1 MNFNKAKFLA
11 SYGLIRQIPKSV
23 YPEIVFCGHSNVG
36 KSSLINKV
44 LGRKSIAKVSATPGK
59 TSTVNFFEVENIH
72 LVDLPGYGYAK
83 VPQAEKDRWNKLIK
97 GYLNDERDIALIFM
111 LVDFRHKPTKEDL
124 QMIDFL
130 IENELPFVL
139 VLTKADKL
147 SKNQRAKRL
156 IEFESEIPDF
166 CDIHKIEFSSQ
177 TGEGA
182 KEIQDIITEISQEE
196 MQ

>member
-11 SYGLIRQIPKSV
+11 SFGLLKQIPDSV

-59 TSTVNFFEVENIH
+59 TSTINFFEVENIH

-83 VPQAEKDRWNKLIK
+83 VPQSEKDRWNKLIK
-97 GYLNDERDIALIFM
+97 GYLSAERDIALILM
-111 LVDFRHKPTKEDL
+111 LVDFRHEPTKDDL
-124 QMIDFL
+124 KMIDFL

-156 IEFESEIPDF
+156 LEFEKEIPSF
-166 CDIHKIEFSSQ
+166 ADIHRIEFSSQ

-182 KEIQDIITEISQEE
+182 KEIQEIITEISEEE

>member
-1 MNFNKAKFLA
+1 MNFNNPKFLA
-11 SYGLIRQIPKSV
+11 SYGLLKQIPESV
-23 YPEIVFCGHSNVG
+23 YPEFVFAGHSNVG

-59 TSTVNFFEVENIH
+59 TSTINFFEIDKIH

-83 VPQAEKDRWNKLIK
+83 VPQSEKDRWNKLIN
-97 GYLNDERDIALIFM
+97 GYLSADREIALIFM
-111 LVDFRHKPTKEDL
+111 LVDYRHEPTKEDL
-124 QMIDFL
+124 KMIDFL
-130 IENELPFVL
+130 IECELPFVL

-156 IEFESEIPDF
+156 KEFATEIPYF
-166 CDIHKIEFSSQ
+166 EDIYRIEFSSQ

-182 KEIQDIITEISQEE
+182 ESIREIITEIAEE
-196 MQ
+196 ETE